1 MSNAAIVVLAAG
13 LAVATVSDLRTRR
26 IPNVLTAS
34 MIGLGLGLAAL
45 GASGISMPASILG
58 FFLGLLLMMP
68 GYALG
73 ATGAGDVKLMA
84 AVGALVGPALVI
96 PAFLFTAIAGGVLAV
111 IVAARRKRLGAT
123 IARTGR
129 LVTAPGEAPKEIR
142 AAASVSRFAYG
153 PAIAAG
159 TVLAVLIQMRA

>member
-1 MSNAAIVVLAAG
+1 MSSAAITVLAAG
-13 LAVATVSDLRTRR
+13 LAVATVIDVKSRR

-34 MIGLGLGLAAL
+34 MIGLGIGLSAA
-45 GASGISMPASILG
+45 GASGISAPASILG

-84 AVGALVGPALVI
+84 AVGAIVGPALVI
-96 PAFLFTAIAGGVLAV
+96 PAFLFTAIAGGVLAI

-123 IARTGR
+123 LAQTGR
-129 LVTAPGEAPKEIR
+129 LVMAPGEAPQEIR

-159 TVLAVLIQMRA
+159 TVVAVLIQMRA